1 MQSTALTTF
10 LQDSKNSNLNIQ
22 SAVCGQLNNILFD
35 SSLVIN
41 GRRPS
46 FMGIEKS
53 NGTMVVISNWLS
65 HPNLSPTDGWCL
77 VRDKIR
83 LKDRQTPPFDVFSAG
98 ADRGERCCNPW
109 LNILKLWGQG
119 TGGLSALFAD
129 FQFESPYRSLHVVLL
144 QTDSPSNCQL
154 RRTKEVRSAGKDKR
168 YRP

>member
-10 LQDSKNSNLNIQ
+10 LQDSKTSNLNIQ
-22 SAVCGQLNNILFD
+22 TAVCGQLNNILFD

-77 VRDKIR
+77 ARAKI
-83 LKDRQTPPFDVFSAG
+83 LCKDLQTPAFDVFSAG
-98 ADRGERCCNPW
+98 ADREERCW
-109 LNILKLWGQG
+109 LSLVQVLDTRRAGHRRAVSLICRFSIWVSLQPPASCRVLHAV
-119 TGGLSALFAD
+119 LSL
-129 FQFESPYRSLHVVLL
+129 RVCRLHL
-144 QTDSPSNCQL
+144 DCIISCQHW
-154 RRTKEVRSAGKDKR
+154 
-168 YRP
+168 

>member
-98 ADRGERCCNPW
+98 ADRGERCCTV
-109 LNILKLWGQG
+109 ILGSISWNYEGRAQEGCQPYLQIFN
-119 TGGLSALFAD
+119 LSVPAATRVLHAVL
-129 FQFESPYRSLHVVLL
+129 SLRVCRLILHL
-144 QTDSPSNCQL
+144 DCIISCQQW
-154 RRTKEVRSAGKDKR
+154 
-168 YRP
+168 

>member
-98 ADRGERCCNPW
+98 ADRGERCWLSLAQYLETMRAGHRRAVSLICRFSIWVSLQLPECCNAV
-109 LNILKLWGQG
+109 LSLRVCRLILHLDCII
-119 TGGLSALFAD
+119 S
-129 FQFESPYRSLHVVLL
+129 
-144 QTDSPSNCQL
+144 CQQW
-154 RRTKEVRSAGKDKR
+154 
-168 YRP
+168 